1 MAIRPIEKQ
10 FEAKRVA
17 EIKKIKKE
25 YDNLRMILKGDSAG
39 YMISGISRSLETGI
53 LIGALSL
60 AFSFLDMFVHDLAIL
75 QKKED
80 ELNGNHLDDEDPF
93 RFSGK
98 SLLPFERY
106 IKGFTRNGMIED
118 KDGKEI
124 LLIYRNIGI
133 PLHHILSR
141 HIGSYSRPLILGE
154 GNLFDR
160 FLTRNLGVGD
170 LHQIEGMIE
179 DYATKC
185 LKLIVS
191 FIHKYHKVYEVQ
203 KLEG

>member
-1 MAIRPIEKQ
+1 MSIRPIEKQ

-17 EIKKIKKE
+17 EIKKLKKE
-25 YDNLRMILKGDSAG
+25 YDNLRLILKGDSAG
-39 YMISGISRSLETGI
+39 YMISGISRCLETGI

-60 AFSFLDMFVHDLAIL
+60 SFSFLDMFVHDLVIL
-75 QKKED
+75 QEKD
-80 ELNGNHLDDEDPF
+80 NELNGNHTDKEDPF
-93 RFSGK
+93 KFSGK
-98 SLLPFERY
+98 SLLPFE
-106 IKGFTRNGMIED
+106 KHLHGFTRNGMIEE

-141 HIGSYSRPLILGE
+141 HIGAYSRPLILGQD
-154 GNLFDR
+154 NLLDR
-160 FLTRNLGVGD
+160 FLARNLGVGD

-179 DYATKC
+179 DYSTKC

-191 FIHKYHKVYEVQ
+191 FIKKYHKIYESQ
-203 KLEG
+203 ES

>member
-1 MAIRPIEKQ
+1 
-10 FEAKRVA
+10 
-17 EIKKIKKE
+17 
-25 YDNLRMILKGDSAG
+25 
-39 YMISGISRSLETGI
+39 
-53 LIGALSL
+53 
-60 AFSFLDMFVHDLAIL
+60 
-75 QKKED
+75 
-80 ELNGNHLDDEDPF
+80 
-93 RFSGK
+93 
-98 SLLPFERY
+98 
-106 IKGFTRNGMIED
+106 MIEN

-141 HIGSYSRPLILGE
+141 HIGSYSRPLILGQD
-154 GNLFDR
+154 NLLDR

-191 FIHKYHKVYEVQ
+191 FIHKYHKIYEVQ
-203 KLEG
+203 ELQG